1 MTVGLNSR
9 YKCKIMKYVIV
20 GAGWYGCH
28 IACFLVKN
36 KEQIIIID
44 KANDFF
50 TGSSSKNQNRL
61 HLGFHY
67 PRSIETINE
76 CKYGYSKFVAR
87 YSQFIT
93 RIPNNNYYISK
104 SLSKIS
110 VEEFIKNM
118 GEAGLDYTSLPT
130 GSDIL
135 LNLKGLENTCFNT
148 REMYIDHRKAR
159 AHFKDTLTRYLQQCP
174 DEAFISLNSIKA
186 HLELDESDVIINCTY
201 NQLNP
206 IEYEKYELYISLIYR
221 IDSIDTF
228 AVTIMDGPFFSIYPY
243 DIENKLYTVTS
254 VEHGVLYSGQSL
266 IDTSVSYEQL
276 TDTRNKIEALL
287 DDYIDNWR
295 SQFEYV
301 DYNLSWKTKPL
312 TTSDDRSV
320 RINREGNVINIY
332 GGKITGIFNAEK
344 YLENLL
350 LKDS

>member
-1 MTVGLNSR
+1 MHLIYLSV
-9 YKCKIMKYVIV
+9 MKYVIV

-28 IACFLVKN
+28 IASFLLKNN
-36 KEQIIIID
+36 KEIIIID

-76 CKYGYSKFVAR
+76 CKYGYTQFIAK
-87 YSQFIT
+87 YSQLIT
-93 RIPNNNYYISK
+93 TIPNNNYYISRA
-104 SLSKIS
+104 LSKMSIQ
-110 VEEFIKNM
+110 EFIEKID
-118 GEAGLDYTSLPT
+118 EAGLDYTSLAT
-130 GSDIL
+130 ARHTL
-135 LNLKGLENTCFNT
+135 LNLKGIEDTCFNT
-148 REMYIDHRKAR
+148 KEMYIDHRNAR
-159 AHFKDTLTRYLQQCP
+159 AHFKDTLSRYLQQCS
-174 DEAFISLNSIKA
+174 DEIFISLNSIKT

>member
-1 MTVGLNSR
+1 
-9 YKCKIMKYVIV
+9 MKYVIV

-28 IACFLVKN
+28 IASFLVKN
-36 KEQIIIID
+36 NKQIIIID

-76 CKYGYSKFVAR
+76 CKYGYSQFVER
-87 YSQFIT
+87 YSQLIT
-93 RIPNNNYYISK
+93 PIPNNNYYISRT
-104 SLSKIS
+104 LSKIS
-110 VEEFIKNM
+110 VEDFIKNID
-118 GEAGLDYTSLPT
+118 EAGLDYTSLPT
-130 GSDIL
+130 ASHISV
-135 LNLKGLENTCFNT
+135 NLKGLEDTCFNT
-148 REMYIDHRKAR
+148 REMYIDHRKAQT
-159 AHFKDTLTRYLQQCP
+159 HFKDTLSRYLQQCP
-174 DEAFISLNSIKA
+174 DETFISLNSIKA
-186 HLELDESDVIINCTY
+186 DLELDESDVIINCTY

-206 IEYEKYELYISLIYR
+206 IEYEKYELYISLIYK
-221 IDSIDTF
+221 IDIDPF
-228 AVTIMDGPFFSIYPY
+228 AITIMDGPFFSIYPY

-254 VEHGVLYSGQSL
+254 VEHGVLYSGQSV
-266 IDTSVSYEQL
+266 IDTSASSEQL
-276 TDTRNKIEALL
+276 ADRRNKIEGLL

-295 SQFEYV
+295 SQFEYI

-344 YLENLL
+344 YIEKIL

>member
-1 MTVGLNSR
+1 
-9 YKCKIMKYVIV
+9 MKYVIV

-28 IACFLVKN
+28 IASVLLKN
-36 KEQIIIID
+36 NKDIIIID

-76 CKYGYSKFVAR
+76 CNYGYTQFIEK
-87 YSQFIT
+87 YSQLIT
-93 RIPNNNYYISK
+93 TIPNNNYYISRA
-104 SLSKIS
+104 LSKMSIQ
-110 VEEFIKNM
+110 EFIEKID
-118 GEAGLDYTSLPT
+118 EAGLDYTSLASARHT
-130 GSDIL
+130 L
-135 LNLKGLENTCFNT
+135 LNLKGLEDICFNT
-148 REMYIDHRKAR
+148 KEMYIDHRKAR
-159 AHFKDTLTRYLQQCP
+159 THFKDTLSRYLHQCS
-174 DEAFISLNSIKA
+174 DETFISLNSIKT

-206 IEYEKYELYISLIYR
+206 IEYEKYELYISFIYR
-221 IDSIDTF
+221 VDSIDTF